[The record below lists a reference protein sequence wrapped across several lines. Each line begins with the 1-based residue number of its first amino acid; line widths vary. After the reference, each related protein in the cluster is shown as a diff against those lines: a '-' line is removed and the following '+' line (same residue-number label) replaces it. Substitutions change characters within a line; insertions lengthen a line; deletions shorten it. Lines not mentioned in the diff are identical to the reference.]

1 MACAFAA
8 HADVVPAST
17 GSTSAGFL
25 SGWTTGSGASV
36 IGSGVLSGNVNLVG
50 GIAYGAGTTS
60 TETSSG
66 SLADALID
74 KASNSLGAAG
84 GKTELYYS
92 KGIEGVYLLGRG
104 HGILAAM
111 LGDGVS
117 VVGSNNG
124 VVVSQGSTGAQSG
137 TGAQGGGSTGGTDN
151 ASSGG
156 SGGSG
161 STGSGGTG
169 SGSTGDSTGAAI
181 EVSAGGNTS
190 TGGKADPGGATG
202 STGIGDVA
210 ILIEEAT
217 ATGGSGTG
225 ALPAGPAAVLPAAAN
240 VPEPST
246 IALMLAGVLGAGVL
260 KRRRSR

>member
-151 ASSGG
+151 AG
-156 SGGSG
+156 SGG